1 MKSIVYNPSKRY
13 CIRFWCRMRIATLR
27 TGWLSAT
34 GGLLHPVLVPDAD
47 CNMAYLLE
55 SAELPALHPVLVPDA
70 DCNVY
75 HSMIELMQDIV
86 SGS

>member
-1 MKSIVYNPSKRY
+1 
-13 CIRFWCRMRIATLR
+13 MRIATLR